1 MRTCMHILLFC
12 FNFVP
17 SNFNFF
23 IGPQVTFIELW
34 RNFLFQPLV
43 FLFTHGF
50 PIFAK
55 TSKNLFRSFYTRAK
69 IIKWGVKKKHGG
81 WKEKNSILN
90 PKLGSLS
97 RYKIRL
103 I

>member
-1 MRTCMHILLFC
+1 LKTFS
-12 FNFVP
+12 FPTPSVP
-17 SNFNFF
+17 
-23 IGPQVTFIELW
+23 
-34 RNFLFQPLV
+34 
-43 FLFTHGF
+43 FTHGF

-90 PKLGSLS
+90 PKLDSLS

>member
-34 RNFLFQPLV
+34 RHFLFQPLV
-43 FLFTHGF
+43 FLSHTGFQFLQKLRKTYSEVFTQ
-50 PIFAK
+50 
-55 TSKNLFRSFYTRAK
+55 
-69 IIKWGVKKKHGG
+69 
-81 WKEKNSILN
+81 EQ
-90 PKLGSLS
+90 KL
-97 RYKIRL
+97 
-103 I
+103 